1 MNWNFPKFFRNSI
14 SKSSHTMKLSIKKLE
29 NTIGLS
35 VSLFALIIYTVTAN
49 RSIDFIDSGELAT
62 VCSTMG
68 IAHPT
73 GYPIFTLIGW
83 IFSHLPLGLRKIH
96 QLNLMSAF
104 FCSAALYFF
113 FRLFYVLQEVISIQP
128 NKTNRSVTN
137 READKAILSFLPSI
151 LGTITLGFSVT
162 YWSQSASIEV
172 YSLHLFFLSVLLF
185 SLARAIFSDEL
196 VDNKYIGK
204 GDGWRSWL
212 LFSFILGLSFANH
225 LTTILLAP
233 ATIFIFFNN
242 YGFKSTSWKRVMI
255 LSIPFIIGF
264 SVYLYLPIRAAQHPL
279 LNWGNP
285 LDFEKWFWHFSG
297 KVYRVWIFSST
308 ESAAKQFNY
317 FITNLP
323 KEFAYFPL
331 VFAIIGMWSLLKQ
344 NKKIFVFTIIL
355 FLTTLFYSINYDIHD
370 IDSYFLLAYIT
381 IALWV
386 GFGIAWI
393 ISLAIN
399 KINYDYLKVVGFVFG
414 VLIVFINFAEVD
426 ESKNVIVENYARDM
440 FKSVD
445 ENSII
450 ISYQWDYFISAAYYL
465 QLVEKERTDVVV
477 IDKELLRRSWYYN
490 QLQDRYPR
498 LLSSLKVEVNNI
510 LKELNKFE
518 RNEPYNP
525 NVIEYHYQRM
535 IQRIIE
541 KNIDNHSIYITP
553 EIEDQYIQ
561 GYYKI
566 PSGLAFKLA
575 KSPLNIAL
583 KDVNYQ
589 FIEPDKENIY
599 TKGIRNLYARSYM
612 NYGLY
617 YNSIGQPMQA
627 DKYFQLASK
636 TDPSLNAWNQRH

>member
-1 MNWNFPKFFRNSI
+1 
-14 SKSSHTMKLSIKKLE
+14 MKLFPKKLE
-29 NTIGLS
+29 NIIALS
-35 VSLFALIIYTVTAN
+35 VSLFAFIIYSITVN

-62 VCSTMG
+62 VCDTLG

-83 IFSHLPLGLRKIH
+83 IFSHLPLGIRKIH
-96 QLNLMSAF
+96 QLNLMSSL

-113 FRLFYVLQEVISIQP
+113 FRLFYVLQEVVSIQP
-128 NKTNRSVTN
+128 KKTNRSVTN
-137 READKAILSFLPSI
+137 REAGNAILSFLPSI
-151 LGTITLGFSVT
+151 LGTITLGFSAT

-172 YSLHLFFLSVLLF
+172 YSLHLLFLSVLLF
-185 SLARAIFSDEL
+185 NLVRAIFSDEL
-196 VDNKYIGK
+196 VDIKYIGK
-204 GDGWRSWL
+204 RDGGRSWL

-233 ATIFIFFNN
+233 ATIFLFFSN
-242 YGFKSTSWKRVMI
+242 YGFRSSAWKRVMI

-264 SVYLYLPIRAAQHPL
+264 SIYLYLPVRAAQHPL

-285 LDFEKWFWHFSG
+285 LDFERWFWHFSG

-317 FITNLP
+317 FINNLP

-331 VFAIIGMWSLLKQ
+331 AFSMIGLRFLFKQ
-344 NKKIFVFTIIL
+344 FKKLFIFTLIL
-355 FLTTLFYSINYDIHD
+355 FSTTLFYSINYDIHD

-386 GFGIAWI
+386 GLGIWRI
-393 ISLAIN
+393 CSWAIN
-399 KINYDYLKVVGFVFG
+399 KFNIYYVITVGLVFG
-414 VLIVFINFAEVD
+414 ALIIFINFEEVD
-426 ESKNVIVENYARDM
+426 ESKNVIVENYTRDM

-445 ENSII
+445 QNSII
-450 ISYQWDYFISAAYYL
+450 ISYQWDYFVSAAYYL

-490 QLQDRYPR
+490 QLQDRYPW
-498 LLSSLKVEVNNI
+498 LISSLNIEANN
-510 LKELNKFE
+510 LLRELNKFE
-518 RNEPYNP
+518 RNMPYNP

-535 IQRIIE
+535 IQDIIE
-541 KNIDNHSIYITP
+541 KNISNHSIYITP

-561 GYYKI
+561 GYYKV
-566 PSGLAFKLA
+566 PAGLAFKLT
-575 KSPLNIAL
+575 KFPLRSAL
-583 KDVNYQ
+583 MDVN
-589 FIEPDKENIY
+589 FTFTKPKKENIY
-599 TKGIRNLYARSYM
+599 TNGVKNLYARSYL

-617 YNSIGQPMQA
+617 YNSIEQPMLA
-627 DKYFQLASK
+627 NKYFKLASEI
-636 TDPSLNAWNQRH
+636 DPSFNAKY